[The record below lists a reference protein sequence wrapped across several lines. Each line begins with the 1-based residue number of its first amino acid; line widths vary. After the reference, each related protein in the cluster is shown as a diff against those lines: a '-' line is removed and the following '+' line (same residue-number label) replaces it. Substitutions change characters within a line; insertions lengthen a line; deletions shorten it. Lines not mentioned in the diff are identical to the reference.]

1 MNMSPEKLKNIANM
15 IWRLLDNAKKVTL
28 LTHER
33 PDGDGISACAAMD
46 TLLRALGKETE
57 TIYPTNPECAYTRQP
72 ETVLVKSHSI
82 IPDLIIVLDTA
93 TRKRCY
99 IPEAFAHIPLVV
111 IDHHISNDIDATV
124 SCVDPKASS
133 ACELLYELMMLWDH
147 SYITKKIAESLAMGI
162 LYDTQ
167 VFRTTLTTA
176 KTLRIV
182 ADLMEKGADL
192 CVLKDELLANKNP
205 GIIKVW
211 ASFLQS
217 VALSPSGKSAWAV
230 LPKKDLVFIDGTTP
244 VLVGF
249 SNFLAEI
256 STTDIIAIFYE
267 TEDGKTKVSLRSRYT
282 DVNALAKK
290 FGGGGHIHAA
300 GIVTSMPL
308 DECVNQVTRLFV

>member
-1 MNMSPEKLKNIANM
+1 MNPEKLKNMADM
-15 IWRLLDNAKKVTL
+15 IWHLIDKAKKVTL

-46 TLLRALGKETE
+46 LLLRAMGKETE
-57 TIYPTNPECAYTRQP
+57 TIYPTNPEFAYTRQP
-72 ETVLVKSHSI
+72 KTVLVNSHSF

-93 TRKRCY
+93 TQKRCY
-99 IPEAFAHIPLVV
+99 ISEAFSLVPLIV

-124 SCVDPKASS
+124 RCVDPNASS
-133 ACELLYELMMLWDH
+133 ACELLYELMMLWDA
-147 SYITKKIAESLAMGI
+147 SCITKKIAESLAMGI

-167 VFRTTLTTA
+167 VFRTTLTSA

-192 CVLKDELLANKNP
+192 CVLKDELLANRNP
-205 GIIKVW
+205 DIIKVW

-217 VALSPSGKSAWAV
+217 VTLSPSGKSAWAV
-230 LPKKDLVFIDGTTP
+230 LPKKNLVFIDGAIP

-300 GIVTSMPL
+300 GIVTTMPL